1 MPFCTPTTNTISEIK
16 IPVFRSFSKVCGELL
31 QLFVNILPLKEISKM
46 HIIYLKL
53 RVSFHLGQSETVF
66 ITIFPISND
75 PGNRPEFQMVTSLN
89 WSESPSSIHPCLPSS
104 HIPTVEGLAH
114 IHSTWYSRAMREMLL
129 PPPASLKRCACSL
142 PARGYHSV
150 SLPASDTGLLAL
162 EDRACLTSVSQDLEE
177 SGAQPPGLW
186 MPTMLLRR

>member
-1 MPFCTPTTNTISEIK
+1 MQVSDFNKYSTNITCPFLCVMPFCTPTTNTISEIK

-31 QLFVNILPLKEISKM
+31 QLFVNILPLREISKM

-89 WSESPSSIHPCLPSS
+89 WSESPSSTLACPAHTYPLWKVLPTSIVPD
-104 HIPTVEGLAH
+104 IPE
-114 IHSTWYSRAMREMLL
+114 
-129 PPPASLKRCACSL
+129 
-142 PARGYHSV
+142 
-150 SLPASDTGLLAL
+150 
-162 EDRACLTSVSQDLEE
+162 Q
-177 SGAQPPGLW
+177 
-186 MPTMLLRR
+186 